1 MDNIR
6 ICALGGLDESG
17 RDCYLVE
24 INDNIFVLDYGASLP
39 DKTLPGIDFLIP
51 NSDYLV
57 KNKNRVKAYIMTHGH
72 DENMAGL
79 KYIYNQAPAPIYC
92 TKTTQGILE
101 WESKIYHMKPHFMYA
116 IVEPTSSVVI
126 SGVTFHFFQTMHNIA
141 ESMGVVIETDR
152 GSIIYSSDFIVDYT
166 VNQPGY
172 IFDIDSLIRSGKK
185 DNTLLLMCESKAA
198 NKPGYCAPKHRLTS
212 LVENYFNDNKRIF
225 LCCFWENFYRLQ
237 EIANLCHA
245 HKKKIYLYDDYAR
258 DLFEEIVKL
267 QYCPF
272 LKNDFV
278 SPEDLLRVRKQDVL
292 VLMLGYGEELYE
304 KISDLAKQKNPDR
317 RIVLQE
323 DDIFICAALPM
334 LSLETIATHAVDDL
348 YKTGCEVKWVKNKD
362 IVSMHAKEDD
372 IRALLTLLK
381 PKYYFPVRG
390 NYVNLMS
397 NARLAI
403 STGIG
408 LNPMNVFVLDNGMSI
423 VFDGDSPRPRILT
436 NEVNGINV
444 APLLV
449 DGRGITSVEE
459 DTMEERKKLSEDGV
473 VVVAA
478 TISLK
483 EKKIVSG
490 PDTQMRGFVY
500 VKEAEPLL
508 KSIANIYIDEVNTAF
523 SMDETNFEKVKV
535 AISDRAKRF
544 IKRENGRDPLIL
556 PIIIMVD

>member
-1 MDNIR
+1 MDTIR

-17 RDCYLVE
+17 RDCYIVE
-24 INDNIFVLDYGASLP
+24 VNDNIFVLDYGASLP

-51 NSDYLV
+51 NNDYLV
-57 KNKNRVKAYIMTHGH
+57 KNKHKVKAYIMTHGH

-79 KYIYNQAPAPIYC
+79 KYVYDQAPAPIYC
-92 TKTTQGILE
+92 TETTRGIME
-101 WESKIYHMKPHFMYA
+101 WESKIYNIKPKFLFA
-116 IVEPTSSVVI
+116 IVQPTSDVVI
-126 SGVTFHFFQTMHNIA
+126 AGVKFHFFQTMHNIA
-141 ESMGVVIETDR
+141 ESMGVVIETNK

-172 IFDIDSLIRSGKK
+172 IFDIDSLIRSGK
-185 DNTLLLMCESKAA
+185 DGDTLLLMCESKAA
-198 NKPGYCAPKHRLTS
+198 NKAGYCSPKHRLTN
-212 LVENYFNDNKRIF
+212 LVKHAFDDDKRIF
-225 LCCFWENFYRLQ
+225 ICCFWENFFRLQ

-245 HKKKIYLYDDYAR
+245 YKKKIYLYDEYAR
-258 DLFEEIVKL
+258 KLFSEIVNMK
-267 QYCPF
+267 YCPF
-272 LKNDFV
+272 TKNDFV
-278 SPEDLLRVRKQDVL
+278 SQEDLLRVRKQDVV
-292 VLMLGYGEELYE
+292 VLMLGYGEELY
-304 KISDLAKQKNPDR
+304 KHISDLSKKNNPDK
-317 RIVLQE
+317 RIVLQS

-348 YKTGCEVKWVKNKD
+348 YRTGCEVLWVKGKD
-362 IVSMHAKEDD
+362 IVSMHAREDD

-390 NYVNLMS
+390 NYVNLMA

-408 LNPMNVFVLDNGMSI
+408 LNPMNVFVLDNGMQV
-423 VFDGDSPRPRILT
+423 VFDDGPRPRIYP
-436 NEVNGINV
+436 NEVNGIEV

-459 DTMEERKKLSEDGV
+459 DTMDERKKLSEDGV

-478 TISLK
+478 TISLARK
-483 EKKIVSG
+483 EIVSG

-500 VKEAEPLL
+500 VKDAEPLL
-508 KSIANIYIDEVNTAF
+508 KSIANIYVDEVTTALN
-523 SMDETNFEKVKV
+523 MDEEDFEKVKV
-535 AISDRAKRF
+535 AIADRAKKF
-544 IKRENGRDPLIL
+544 IKRENGREPLVL

>member
-1 MDNIR
+1 MDSIR

-17 RDCYLVE
+17 RDCYIVE

-51 NSDYLV
+51 NNDYLV
-57 KNKNRVKAYIMTHGH
+57 KNKHRVKAYIMTHGH

-79 KYIYNQAPAPIYC
+79 KYVYNQAPAPIYC
-92 TKTTQGILE
+92 TKTTKGILE
-101 WESKIYHMKPHFMYA
+101 WESKIYRIKPNFMYA

-185 DNTLLLMCESKAA
+185 GDTLLLMCESKGA

-225 LCCFWENFYRLQ
+225 ICCFWENFYRLQ

-258 DLFEEIVKL
+258 ELFAEIVNL
-267 QYCPF
+267 PYCPF

-304 KISDLAKQKNPDR
+304 KISALAKKENSDK
-317 RIVLQE
+317 RIVLEE
-323 DDIFICAALPM
+323 DDIFICGALPM

-348 YKTGCEVKWVKNKD
+348 YRTGCEVKWIRSKD

-381 PKYYFPVRG
+381 PKYFFPVRG
-390 NYVNLMS
+390 NFVNLMA

-403 STGIG
+403 STGTG

-423 VFDGDSPRPRILT
+423 VFDDSPRPRILT

-478 TISLK
+478 TVSLK
-483 EKKIVSG
+483 DKVIVSG

-523 SMDETNFEKVKV
+523 SMDETNFEKVKL

-544 IKRENGRDPLIL
+544 IKRENGREPLIL
-556 PIIIMVD
+556 PIIIFVD

>member
-1 MDNIR
+1 MDTIR

-51 NSDYLV
+51 NNDYLV
-57 KNKNRVKAYIMTHGH
+57 KNKHRVKAYIMTHGH

-79 KYIYNQAPAPIYC
+79 KYIYDQAPAPIYC
-92 TKTTQGILE
+92 TQTTRGIME
-101 WESKIYHMKPHFMYA
+101 WESRIYRIKPHFLFA

-185 DNTLLLMCESKAA
+185 GDTLLLMCESKGA
-198 NKPGYCAPKHRLTS
+198 NKAGYCAPKHRLTS

-225 LCCFWENFYRLQ
+225 VCCFWENFYRLQ

-245 HKKKIYLYDDYAR
+245 HKKKIYLYDEYAR
-258 DLFEEIVKL
+258 ELFKEIVTL
-267 QYCPF
+267 PYCPF

-292 VLMLGYGEELYE
+292 VLMLGHGEELYE
-304 KISDLAKQKNPDR
+304 KISALAKKENQDK

-334 LSLETIATHAVDDL
+334 LSLETVATHAVDDL
-348 YKTGCEVKWVKNKD
+348 YRTGCEVKWVKAKD
-362 IVSMHAKEDD
+362 MVSMHAREDD

-390 NYVNLMS
+390 NYVNLMA

-403 STGIG
+403 STGVG
-408 LNPMNVFVLDNGMSI
+408 LTPMSVFVLDNGMSI
-423 VFDGDSPRPRILT
+423 AFDDAPRPRILT

-478 TISLK
+478 TVSLK
-483 EKKIVSG
+483 NKTIVSG

-508 KSIANIYIDEVNTAF
+508 KSIANIYIDEINTAF

-544 IKRENGRDPLIL
+544 IKRENGREPLIL

>member
-1 MDNIR
+1 
-6 ICALGGLDESG
+6 
-17 RDCYLVE
+17 
-24 INDNIFVLDYGASLP
+24 
-39 DKTLPGIDFLIP
+39 
-51 NSDYLV
+51 
-57 KNKNRVKAYIMTHGH
+57 
-72 DENMAGL
+72 
-79 KYIYNQAPAPIYC
+79 
-92 TKTTQGILE
+92 
-101 WESKIYHMKPHFMYA
+101 MK
-116 IVEPTSSVVI
+116 
-126 SGVTFHFFQTMHNIA
+126 
-141 ESMGVVIETDR
+141 
-152 GSIIYSSDFIVDYT
+152 
-166 VNQPGY
+166 
-172 IFDIDSLIRSGKK
+172 
-185 DNTLLLMCESKAA
+185 
-198 NKPGYCAPKHRLTS
+198 
-212 LVENYFNDNKRIF
+212 
-225 LCCFWENFYRLQ
+225 
-237 EIANLCHA
+237 
-245 HKKKIYLYDDYAR
+245 
-258 DLFEEIVKL
+258 
-267 QYCPF
+267 YCPF
-272 LKNDFV
+272 QKNDFV
-278 SPEDLLRVRKQDVL
+278 APEDLLRVRKQDV
-292 VLMLGYGEELYE
+292 VILMLGYGEELYK
-304 KISDLAKQKNPDR
+304 KISALAKRENEDK

-348 YKTGCEVKWVKNKD
+348 YRTGCEVKWVKNKD

-390 NYVNLMS
+390 NYVNLMA

-408 LNPMNVFVLDNGMSI
+408 LNPMNVFVLDNGMQV
-423 VFDGDSPRPRILT
+423 VFDDSPRPRILT
-436 NEVNGINV
+436 NVVNGINV

-483 EKKIVSG
+483 DKKIVSG